1 MSDVLPT
8 GQANWIWEKYL
19 PDIRTTVE
27 LFAMHIREV
36 NSAWSYPS
44 HEHLH
49 YEINYVVAGE
59 QITTINGQKY
69 VQHPGDVMLI
79 RPCSPH
85 FSSVGASDGMT
96 YFCLHFMVEDKVF
109 LRLLD
114 RVNDV
119 LHPANSPFA
128 TSLRP
133 SIERLIDLARTID
146 DDNISI
152 SHQLLIQSAVLKL
165 MSEIGEHL
173 PVLDSDSVNNHATRL
188 ARQIEEMI
196 FSSLNAVRVH
206 GATLDH
212 RTQINQIAKELG
224 IHPSY
229 CNRTFRSVYGVSPR
243 QYMSE
248 LVLNHAKTMLG
259 KLELPIEHIATLL
272 GYSDTAQFSRQFKRW
287 TGMSPSEYRFR
298 HDQGRKIA
306 SLNMDVED
314 YGEDSG
320 IKNQ

>member
-8 GQANWIWEKYL
+8 GQANRIWEKYL

-36 NSAWSYPS
+36 DSAWSYPS

-49 YEINYVVAGE
+49 YEINYVIDGE
-59 QITTINGQKY
+59 QITTINGQRY
-69 VQHPGDVMLI
+69 VQKPGDILLI

-85 FSSVGASDGMT
+85 FSSVGSGNGMT
-96 YFCLHFMVEDKVF
+96 YFCLHFIVEDKFF
-109 LRLLD
+109 LPLLD
-114 RVNDV
+114 KVNDV
-119 LHPANSPFA
+119 LYPVESPFA

-133 SIERLIDLARTID
+133 SIERLIDLARTVNE
-146 DDNISI
+146 DNVSV
-152 SHQLLIQSAVLKL
+152 SHRLLAQSAVLKL

-173 PVLDSDSVNNHATRL
+173 PALDADNVGNHSAQL
-188 ARQIEEMI
+188 AQRIEEMI

-206 GATLDH
+206 GTTLDH

-229 CNRTFRSVYGVSPR
+229 CNRIFRSVYGVSPR

-298 HDQGRKIA
+298 HEQGRDTTP
-306 SLNMDVED
+306 LNMDEED
-314 YGEDSG
+314 DEGEPRVDD
-320 IKNQ
+320 